1 MNWKKG
7 LRGFFLPKV
16 TTKFLFRVAVVAITS
31 YLVFGHV
38 CTPLLIRGKSMEP
51 TYRDGSF
58 NFCLKPRYLFSEP
71 APFDVVVVSL
81 AGKKVM
87 YLKRVVALEGDTVEF
102 RDGILYVN
110 DAPLDEPY
118 VHSSCNW
125 VLPKREVGEGRV
137 YLIGDFRSMPMEQHD
152 FGQTAVWRIAGAPL
166 W

>member
-1 MNWKKG
+1 MEWKEG
-7 LRGFFLPKV
+7 LRGFFLPQITYKY
-16 TTKFLFRVAVVAITS
+16 LFRVAVVAITA
-31 YLVFGHV
+31 YLFFGHV
-38 CTPLLIRGKSMEP
+38 CTPLLIKGRSMEP

-58 NFCLKPRYLFSEP
+58 NVCWKARYLFSEP
-71 APFDVVVVSL
+71 AQFDVVAVRL

-102 RDGILYVN
+102 RDGVLYIN

-118 VHSSCNW
+118 VQSSCNW
-125 VLPKREVGEGRV
+125 VLPKRHVVDGRV
-137 YLIGDFRSMPMEQHD
+137 YLIGDNRNMPMEQHD